1 MKQVDNLTRRLA
13 RLPGLGPRS
22 ARRIVQHLL
31 ARRESLLLPL
41 TQDLQHLA
49 DSLLVCSV
57 CGNWDE
63 SSPCHLCLDAKRD
76 RSIVCVVEQIA
87 DLWALERSACYRG
100 QYHVLGGVLSALN
113 GVGPDDLRLAKLEK
127 RVKDDDI
134 REVILA
140 TNLTLEGQ
148 TTAHYIAARL
158 ARFGV
163 KASRLARGVPVGGEL
178 DYMDEGTLST
188 AIEARQ
194 KIV

>member
-1 MKQVDNLTRRLA
+1 MKQIDNMTRMLA

-22 ARRIVQHLL
+22 ARRVVQHLL

-41 TQDLQHLA
+41 AQDLQHLA
-49 DSLLVCSV
+49 DSLKVCSV

-63 SSPCHLCLDAKRD
+63 ISPCHLCLDTKRD
-76 RSIVCVVEQIA
+76 RSLLCVVEQIA
-87 DLWALERSACYRG
+87 DLWALERSECYRG

-113 GVGPDDLRLAKLEK
+113 GVGPDDLRLKKLEQ
-127 RVKDDDI
+127 RVKECEI

-140 TNLTLEGQ
+140 TNFTLEGQ
-148 TTAHYIAARL
+148 TTAHYIASRL
-158 ARFGV
+158 AHLGV

-178 DYMDEGTLST
+178 DYMDEGTIST

>member
-1 MKQVDNLTRRLA
+1 MKQVENLTRLLA

-22 ARRIVQHLL
+22 ARRVVQHLL
-31 ARRESLLLPL
+31 ARRETLLLPL
-41 TQDLQHLA
+41 AQDLRQLA
-49 DSLLVCSV
+49 DTLAVCSV

-63 SSPCHLCLDAKRD
+63 RSPCHLCLDSKRD
-76 RSIVCVVEQIA
+76 RSLLCVVEQIA
-87 DLWALERSACYRG
+87 DLWALERSDCYRG

-113 GVGPDDLRLAKLEK
+113 GIGPDDLRLKTLEQ
-127 RVKDDDI
+127 RVREFEV

-158 ARFGV
+158 ARLGV
-163 KASRLARGVPVGGEL
+163 KTSRLARGVPVGGEL

-194 KIV
+194 KIG

>member
-1 MKQVDNLTRRLA
+1 MKQIENLTRMLA

-22 ARRIVQHLL
+22 ARRVVQHLL

-41 TQDLQHLA
+41 AQDLQRLA
-49 DSLLVCSV
+49 DSLAVCSV

-63 SSPCHLCLDAKRD
+63 RSPCYLCLDAKRD
-76 RSIVCVVEQIA
+76 RSMLCVVEQIA

-113 GVGPDDLRLAKLEK
+113 GIGPDDLRLNKLEQ
-127 RVKDDDI
+127 RVKDFEI

-158 ARFGV
+158 TRLGV

>member
-1 MKQVDNLTRRLA
+1 MKQIENLTRMLA

-22 ARRIVQHLL
+22 ARRVVQHLL

-41 TQDLQHLA
+41 AQDLQRLA
-49 DSLLVCSV
+49 DSLAVCSV

-63 SSPCHLCLDAKRD
+63 RSPCYLCLDAKRD
-76 RSIVCVVEQIA
+76 RSMLCVVEQIA

-113 GVGPDDLRLAKLEK
+113 GIGPDDLRLNKLEQ
-127 RVKDDDI
+127 RVKDFDI

-158 ARFGV
+158 TRLGV

>member
-1 MKQVDNLTRRLA
+1 MKQVDDLTRMLA

-41 TQDLQHLA
+41 AQDLRHLA
-49 DSLLVCSV
+49 DSLAVCGE

-63 SSPCHLCLDAKRD
+63 ISPCRLCRDTKRD
-76 RSIVCVVEQIA
+76 RSLLCVVEQIA

-100 QYHVLGGVLSALN
+100 QYHVLGGVLSAID
-113 GVGPDDLRLAKLEK
+113 GVGPDDLRLAKLEQ
-127 RVKDDDI
+127 RVKDNNI

-148 TTAHYIAARL
+148 TTAHYIATRL
-158 ARFGV
+158 ARLGV
-163 KASRLARGVPVGGEL
+163 EASRLARGVPVGGEL

>member
-1 MKQVDNLTRRLA
+1 MKQIDDATRMLA

-31 ARRESLLLPL
+31 TRRDNLLLPL
-41 TQDLQHLA
+41 AEELRRLA
-49 DSLLVCSV
+49 DSLAVCSV

-63 SSPCHLCLDAKRD
+63 RSPCSLCVDAKRD
-76 RSIVCVVEQIA
+76 RSLLCVVEQIA

-113 GVGPDDLRLAKLEK
+113 GIGPDDLRLAKLEQ
-127 RVKDDDI
+127 RVQSTEI
-134 REVILA
+134 QEVILA

-158 ARFGV
+158 TRMGV
-163 KASRLARGVPVGGEL
+163 KASRLARGVPIGGEL

>member
-1 MKQVDNLTRRLA
+1 MKQVDKVTRMLA

-22 ARRIVQHLL
+22 ARRVVQHLL

-41 TQDLQHLA
+41 VEDLRHLA
-49 DSLLVCSV
+49 HSLVVCSV

-63 SSPCHLCLDAKRD
+63 SSPCNLCLDAKRD
-76 RSIVCVVEQIA
+76 RSLLCVVEQIA

-113 GVGPDDLRLAKLEK
+113 GVGPDDLRLAKLEQ
-127 RVKDDDI
+127 RVKEFEI

-158 ARFGV
+158 ARLGV